1 MLKHEVIQEIGD
13 LDKIVWEFE
22 IIDHTIYLEK
32 MLVMHRESRRHK
44 FLVDLRNS
52 YARIN
57 QRDFGIKEEPET
69 PIEISIEAV
78 HAIRKKIIFKKWKRS

>member
-1 MLKHEVIQEIGD
+1 MLRHEITQEIGD
-13 LDKIVWEFE
+13 LDKIVWEFGT
-22 IIDHTIYLEK
+22 IDHTIYLEK

-44 FLVDLRNS
+44 FVVDLRSS
-52 YARIN
+52 YGRIN

-78 HAIRKKIIFKKWKRS
+78 HAIRKKITFKKWTRL